1 VGKEGDGGLG
11 ARVGNEGYGAGGGLG
26 ARVGKEGDGADGGL
40 GAWGRKVMATIA
52 QMAAEAR
59 GGGR

>member
-1 VGKEGDGGLG
+1 MGKEGD
-11 ARVGNEGYGAGGGLG
+11 GGLG

>member
-1 VGKEGDGGLG
+1 VGKEGDAVMPAS
-11 ARVGNEGYGAGGGLG
+11 AR
-26 ARVGKEGDGADGGL
+26 
-40 GAWGRKVMATIA
+40 AWGRKVMATIA

>member
-1 VGKEGDGGLG
+1 VGKEGD
-11 ARVGNEGYGAGGGLG
+11 GGLG

-40 GAWGRKVMATIA
+40 GAWGRKVMAMIV